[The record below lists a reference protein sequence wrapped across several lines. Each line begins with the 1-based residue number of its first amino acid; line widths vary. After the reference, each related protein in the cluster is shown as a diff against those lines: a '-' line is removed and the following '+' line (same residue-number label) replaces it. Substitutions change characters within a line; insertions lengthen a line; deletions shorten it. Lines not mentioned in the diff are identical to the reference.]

1 MEEKYKNYINS
12 LGIFFILISLI
23 LIVYTSMDLLSFLD
37 ISNLFEKFG
46 IDSSSAIKSQTI
58 FFIIKYLIA
67 ISFFV
72 FAILLIKHKEIGRL
86 GFIVTILISI
96 FFLLFYPLI
105 FSSRLEG
112 PMMNFD
118 PNTVDKTPAPLP
130 FAVAILS
137 SIGLILV
144 FIFLLKEKTKKIFK
158 STT

>member
-1 MEEKYKNYINS
+1 MEEKYKNYVKS

-23 LIVYTSMDLLSFLD
+23 LIVYTSMDLLTFLD

-58 FFIIKYLIA
+58 FFVIKYLIA

-72 FAILLIKHKEIGRL
+72 FAILLIKYKEIGRL

-118 PNTVDKTPAPLP
+118 PNTVDKVPAPLP
-130 FAVAILS
+130 FVVAIVL
-137 SIGLILV
+137 SIGLILI
-144 FIFLLKEKTKKIFK
+144 FIFLFKEKTKSIFK

>member
-1 MEEKYKNYINS
+1 MEEKYKNYVKS

-23 LIVYTSMDLLSFLD
+23 LIVYTSMDLLTFLD

-58 FFIIKYLIA
+58 FFVIKYLIA

-72 FAILLIKHKEIGRL
+72 FAILLIKYKEIGRL

-118 PNTVDKTPAPLP
+118 PNTVDKVPAPLP
-130 FAVAILS
+130 FVVAIVL
-137 SIGLILV
+137 SIGLILAL
-144 FIFLLKEKTKKIFK
+144 IFLFKEKTKIIFK